1 MAKEQHFDGQ
11 GVAAGIAIGTAYVRE
26 SGAVDVPER
35 RIPKNEV
42 EKEQNRL
49 KAAVRLA
56 RRQIRLGQ
64 ARAAAKSGT
73 AGEELTYLLDAYLH
87 MLQDSRLVRGA
98 EQRIADQQI
107 NAEAAVKAEI
117 VDIAQVFQAM
127 DDSYIAAR
135 VDDIREVGNRLLR
148 NLTKTPIK
156 PFSAAPENSIV
167 IAEQLTPADTAQLD
181 PAQIVG
187 AAAMLGSRRRAGR
200 EGEESDRDGRD
211 ARSSR
216 RRQYTSHKSLEIAS
230 LSTGRPVTSSSTR
243 RQRRSPL
250 MNATA
255 PNTGARPAAS
265 TAYGTWPPS
274 PATAPKS
281 PSRPTSSCP
290 SK

>member
-1 MAKEQHFDGQ
+1 MTKEQHFDGL

-35 RIPKNEV
+35 RIPKKQV
-42 EKEQNRL
+42 EKEQKRL
-49 KAAVRLA
+49 VVAVRLA
-56 RRQIRLGQ
+56 RRQIRLVQ
-64 ARAAAKSGT
+64 SRAAAKSGT

-107 NAEAAVKAEI
+107 NAEAAVNAEI
-117 VDIAQVFQAM
+117 ADIAKVFQAM

-181 PAQIVG
+181 PAQIAG
-187 AAAMLGSRRRAGR
+187 AAAMLGSAEGHTAIMARALGLPTVLGAAGLTRGVRTGECVIVDGSAGHVIVNPAPKTIAAYERRRT
-200 EGEESDRDGRD
+200 EH
-211 ARSSR
+211 
-216 RRQYTSHKSLEIAS
+216 RRQN
-230 LSTGRPVTSSSTR
+230 R
-243 RQRRSPL
+243 RLHRLRNL
-250 MNATA
+250 
-255 PNTGARPAAS
+255 AA
-265 TAYGTWPPS
+265 
-274 PATAPKS
+274 
-281 PSRPTSSCP
+281 
-290 SK
+290 